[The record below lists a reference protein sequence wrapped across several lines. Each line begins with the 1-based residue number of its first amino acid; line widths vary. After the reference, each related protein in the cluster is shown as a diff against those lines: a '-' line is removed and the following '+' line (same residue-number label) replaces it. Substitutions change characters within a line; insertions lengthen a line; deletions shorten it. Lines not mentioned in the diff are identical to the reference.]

1 MKASLFETDA
11 LSKEFWEQA
20 HEFLS
25 FREENFVAQVD
36 RLGWDRARDFR
47 YADLADIDFSNCDLR
62 GFDFTGS
69 DLRGCYGTKVKWND
83 TTIFANANAKG
94 SQRVRQ
100 PAGKTA
106 KAL

>member
-1 MKASLFETDA
+1 LKASLFETDA